1 MNTTAQVEVVDNR
14 TANLTVS
21 KISLNRT
28 VVIGNLTIFEII
40 VTNNGEIDLD
50 NVFVIEDSYG
60 SGLVYVDYYNGTGNW
75 KHMLNSNNKH
85 QFNLIDTLK
94 VGESKRFYV
103 IFNTTEL
110 GNFTNTVLVGYDNV
124 TLANSTNVTEVIGIE
139 VNETVKNET
148 VDQIVKRDISN
159 ATGNPLVILLLGLFV
174 CVVARRFKN

>member
-1 MNTTAQVEVVDNR
+1 
-14 TANLTVS
+14 
-21 KISLNRT
+21 
-28 VVIGNLTIFEII
+28 
-40 VTNNGEIDLD
+40 
-50 NVFVIEDSYG
+50 
-60 SGLVYVDYYNGTGNW
+60 GTGNW

-94 VGESKRFYV
+94 VSESKRFYV